1 MNAESAHSRVWVLL
15 GLISV
20 TFHVYLIFSGLTPS
34 LISRPLHMLAALPWI
49 FLASQAYSLKS
60 VRDGIWFCVAAVAC
74 LYLAMYEAELSDQ
87 YGFLEGYIQYSIAL
101 VLILTVLEMAR
112 RTVGLPLPTV
122 TALFL
127 LYGLFGDLIP
137 GEFGHGGIPLGS
149 FLGTLIITEGGLWGS
164 LTGVSVSI
172 ISIFLIFG
180 AVLNAGEA
188 GREPQEAVCDVS
200 GGTDA
205 EFSHHERAQS
215 ISGMSDSV

>member
-1 MNAESAHSRVWVLL
+1 MNKDSAGDQFWLAI

-34 LISRPLHMLAALPWI
+34 LISRPLHLLAALPWI
-49 FLASQAYSLKS
+49 FLVTRASFLQS
-60 VRDGIWFCVAAVAC
+60 VRDIVWFCVASFAC
-74 LYLAMYEAELSDQ
+74 FYLVICESELSDQ
-87 YGFLEGYIQYSIAL
+87 YGFLQGYIQYFIAFI
-101 VLILTVLEMAR
+101 LILTVLEMAR

-127 LYGLFGDLIP
+127 LYGFFGDLIP

-149 FLGTLIITEGGLWGS
+149 FLGTLIITEGGLWGP

-180 AVLNAGEA
+180 AILLE
-188 GREPQEAVCDVS
+188 
-200 GGTDA
+200 
-205 EFSHHERAQS
+205 
-215 ISGMSDSV
+215 